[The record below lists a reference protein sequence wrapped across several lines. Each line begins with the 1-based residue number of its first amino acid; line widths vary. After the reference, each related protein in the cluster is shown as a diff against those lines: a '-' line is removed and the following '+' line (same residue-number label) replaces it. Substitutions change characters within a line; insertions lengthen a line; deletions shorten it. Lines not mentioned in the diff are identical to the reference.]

1 MQVYL
6 FWLCLKFYLTKS
18 STTMEIAINKEMTV
32 KQLTRVFNE
41 VYPFLK
47 LEVYCRG
54 DEVSSDSFHTLL
66 MISSMKNPQNFIIT
80 SSMTVSEVENEFW
93 ESMGLQV
100 AIFRKMGSSWL
111 RTAFTNSWTLER
123 QNHIGESMYVTLV

>member
-1 MQVYL
+1 
-6 FWLCLKFYLTKS
+6 
-18 STTMEIAINKEMTV
+18 MEIIIDKKMTI
-32 KQLTRVFNE
+32 KQLTKVFNE

-54 DEVSSDSFHTLL
+54 EEVSSDSFHTLASV
-66 MISSMKNPQNFIIT
+66 SSMKNPENLMI
-80 SSMTVSEVENEFW
+80 SPKMTVSEVENEFW
-93 ESMGLQV
+93 ETLGLQV

-123 QNHIGESMYVTLV
+123 QNHIGENMYVTLV

>member
-1 MQVYL
+1 
-6 FWLCLKFYLTKS
+6 
-18 STTMEIAINKEMTV
+18 MEIAINKEMTV